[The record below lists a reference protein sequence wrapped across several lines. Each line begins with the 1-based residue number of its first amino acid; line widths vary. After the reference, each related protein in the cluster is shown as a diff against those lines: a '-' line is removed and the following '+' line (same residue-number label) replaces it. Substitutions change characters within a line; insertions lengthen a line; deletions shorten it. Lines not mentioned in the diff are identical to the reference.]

1 MRLYLIKILP
11 NLIKIFP
18 YANIKEKIL
27 NNLKYLKE
35 CTLFNNLKMKK
46 NILDIS
52 SHQLIPEILHHSS

>member
-35 CTLFNNLKMKK
+35 CTLSNNLKMKK
-46 NILDIS
+46 N
-52 SHQLIPEILHHSS
+52 